1 MKGEL
6 PGDGLKGSLKVNAS
20 GGSFR
25 ETEWTGNLGEVA
37 SRRSL
42 RRNASSGM
50 LQEECFKKNASRE
63 LLEE

>member
-42 RRNASSGM
+42 RRNASSGLRKNASSGM
-50 LQEECFKKNASRE
+50 LQEE
-63 LLEE
+63 